1 MRSLS
6 IAELDSIDWKKSI
19 PFLGVHVAC
28 LGVFWTGVSWSAIAL
43 CAATYAVRM
52 FAITGGYHRYFA
64 HRSYRT
70 SRVFQFVLAALACSA
85 VQRGPLWWAGH
96 HRHHHRHSDQEADVH
111 SPEREGFWWSHL
123 GWVLSRRYD
132 PTRLDVIQDFARYPE
147 LRVLNHWYAASGVL
161 LALGCLFAMGS
172 QGLVWGFFIST
183 VLLFHATFAI
193 NSLCHMFGKVR
204 YKTTDA
210 SRNSA
215 VLALLTLGEGWHNNH
230 HYYATSTRMGFF
242 WWEIDITY
250 YVLKLLSLV
259 GLVWDLK
266 QPPQRVLEAG
276 RAYGSQ
282 GLSSTSPSSITM

>member
-1 MRSLS
+1 MRNAST
-6 IAELDSIDWKKSI
+6 ADLDRVDWAKSI

-28 LGVFWTGVSWSAIAL
+28 LAVFWTGVSWNAIVL
-43 CAATYAVRM
+43 CATTYAVRM

-70 SRVFQFVLAALACSA
+70 SRAFQFVLAALACSA

-96 HRHHHRHSDQEADVH
+96 HRHHHQHSDQEADVH
-111 SPEREGFWWSHL
+111 SPEREGFWWSHV
-123 GWVLSRRYD
+123 GWLLCRRHD
-132 PTRLDVIQDFARYPE
+132 ATRLDIIQDFAQYPE
-147 LRVLNHWYAASGVL
+147 LRVLNHWYAVSGVL
-161 LALGCLFAMGS
+161 LAVGCLLAMGW

-193 NSLCHMFGKVR
+193 NSFCHMFGRVR
-204 YKTTDA
+204 YQTTDT
-210 SRNSA
+210 SRNSL

-242 WWEIDITY
+242 WWEVDLTY
-250 YVLKLLSLV
+250 YLLRLLSLF

-266 QPPQRVLEAG
+266 QPPQRVLDAG
-276 RAYGSQ
+276 RAM
-282 GLSSTSPSSITM
+282 TARA